1 MTAKRNTTTY
11 WLSHAWASEED
22 ILFRFMEVSEEFSI
36 PQDFDTLVGTGV
48 SGAVI
53 VPTLARLLGVDFA
66 IVRKENDGTH
76 GWNKIE
82 GVMGK
87 KWLFV
92 DDLVSSGTTVR
103 RVQKLVT
110 ELFPKSVA
118 MGAYLYHS
126 KEFNPAHDMDRET
139 YE

>member
-1 MTAKRNTTTY
+1 MCPTRSVTH
-11 WLSHAWASEED
+11 WLSHAWDSEEE
-22 ILFRFMEVSEEFSI
+22 ILFRFMEVSEDWGI
-36 PQDFDTLVGTGV
+36 PQDFDTLVGVGV

-53 VPTLARLLGVDFA
+53 VPTLARLLGADFA
-66 IVRKENDGTH
+66 IVRKENDGSH

-82 GVMGK
+82 GVVGR

-103 RVQKLVT
+103 RVCRLMRENFPDSQLV
-110 ELFPKSVA
+110 
-118 MGAYLYHS
+118 GAYLYHS
-126 KEFNPAHDMDRET
+126 QEFNPAHDIDRET